1 MNYRK
6 LFSWSILLL
15 VVFLSI
21 FGHTRIRA
29 QKDVADYLEERLKQQ
44 NVPIVGITVIQ
55 EFPVQLEIT
64 IQSMGHGELG
74 VSENPINLSILDREI
89 FLARQQGYFVERY
102 SRITL
107 NKQGEE
113 VAKSEHRKKIIDQ
126 LFLDIDTSPSRNT
139 DAITADYANEMINL
153 YGMTATNQ
161 VITSEKGMQFL
172 TLELSVPSIADANQM
187 LPAFMHSLRP
197 SIENI
202 NARGSHIVV
211 CRVILKDEE
220 EKLLL
225 NYILDLQ
232 LTSEHWW
239 MDENLTNSWFSVPA
253 PPAP

>member
-1 MNYRK
+1 MNHRR

-21 FGHTRIRA
+21 FGYTRAKA
-29 QKDVADYLEERLKQQ
+29 QRDVVGYLEERLKQQ
-44 NVPIVGITVIQ
+44 DVPVISIEIVQ
-55 EFPVQLEIT
+55 ELPVQLEIT
-64 IQSMGHGELG
+64 IQSMRDEDTG

-89 FLARQQGYFVERY
+89 FLAYQQGYFVERY
-102 SRITL
+102 TRISL

-113 VAKSEHRKKIIDQ
+113 VAKSETRVKLVDQ
-126 LFLDIDTSPSRNT
+126 LLLDTSPSRNT
-139 DAITADYANEMINL
+139 DAVTEDYANEMINL

-161 VITSEKGMQFL
+161 AITSENGMQFL
-172 TLELSVPSIADANQM
+172 TLELSVPSIDDANQM

-202 NARGSHIVV
+202 NAKGSHIVV
-211 CRVILKDEE
+211 CRVIIKDKE

-232 LTSEHWW
+232 LTSERWW
-239 MDENLTNSWFSVPA
+239 MDENLTANWFSIPA
-253 PPAP
+253 PVP